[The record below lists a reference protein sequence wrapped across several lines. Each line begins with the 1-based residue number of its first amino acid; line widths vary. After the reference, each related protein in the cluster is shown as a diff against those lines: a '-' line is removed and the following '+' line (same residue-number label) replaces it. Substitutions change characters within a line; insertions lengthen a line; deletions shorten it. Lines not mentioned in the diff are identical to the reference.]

1 MNSIRRRM
9 KASSLA
15 LAASTR
21 RTSAVVASRFPLAA
35 STKGMKRKT
44 TSRRKKS
51 LRRISR
57 QTGRSRTT

>member
-9 KASSLA
+9 KASNWA
-15 LAASTR
+15 PAASTR
-21 RTSAVVASRFPLAA
+21 RTSGVASRFPLAA